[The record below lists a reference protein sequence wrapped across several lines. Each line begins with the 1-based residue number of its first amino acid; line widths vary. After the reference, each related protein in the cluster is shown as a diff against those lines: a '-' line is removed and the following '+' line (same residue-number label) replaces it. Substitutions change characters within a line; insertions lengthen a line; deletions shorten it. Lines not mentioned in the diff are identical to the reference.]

1 MDEIEH
7 LVLAGAARELF
18 KPRLGDERH
27 LDVSACGK
35 LNKSVAQA
43 GVKTMQGALLRLF
56 AANYRILIGGVHAER
71 QHPRPSVAV
80 KHQVLIGLD
89 REHRQLLRA
98 AELKDA
104 IESTLAHLSH
114 IHLEADSS
122 KGRAEPRG

>member
-1 MDEIEH
+1 MRDE
-7 LVLAGAARELF
+7 G
-18 KPRLGDERH
+18 K
-27 LDVSACGK
+27 LDVGPCGK

-43 GVKTMQGALLRLF
+43 GVKTMQGEGLALF
-56 AANYRILIGGVHAER
+56 AANHRLVIGGVQAEG
-71 QHPRPSVAV
+71 HDPRPSVAV